1 MVTNSNGEKVYD
13 VYVAMI
19 HRTLAIGEEY
29 PQEYVFYL
37 DWEATKSPT
46 AGSVEVSPGSYS
58 FTMAL
63 EVEGKELDVRRTIE
77 VE

>member
-1 MVTNSNGEKVYD
+1 
-13 VYVAMI
+13 MI

-63 EVEGKELDVRRTIE
+63 EVEGKELDVRGTIE